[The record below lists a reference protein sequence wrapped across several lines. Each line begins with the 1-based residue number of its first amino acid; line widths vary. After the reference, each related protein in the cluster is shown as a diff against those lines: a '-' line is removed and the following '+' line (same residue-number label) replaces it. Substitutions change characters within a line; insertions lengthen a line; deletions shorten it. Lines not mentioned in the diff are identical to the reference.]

1 MTIRVTVV
9 LPGNDLDTKEVFIN
23 QFLYELCLI
32 KFKNTQGV
40 RAKVLDACLTFQPSM
55 GCLSQYVTTSLLKE
69 IANKELIDAYCAKVE
84 GCL

>member
-9 LPGNDLDTKEVFIN
+9 LPGNDLDTKDVFIN

-40 RAKVLDACLTFQPSM
+40 RAKVLDACLTFDPVM
-55 GCLSQYVTTSLLKE
+55 GSLDQHVATCLIKE
-69 IANKELIDAYCAKVE
+69 VANNELIDAYSAKVE